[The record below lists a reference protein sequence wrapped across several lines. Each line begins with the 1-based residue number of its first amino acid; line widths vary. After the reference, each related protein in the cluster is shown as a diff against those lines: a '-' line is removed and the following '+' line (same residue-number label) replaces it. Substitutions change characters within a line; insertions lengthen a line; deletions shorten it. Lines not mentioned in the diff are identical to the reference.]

1 MHHEFGV
8 PHTALQSHSVIE
20 PVSHTVRHHPNSGF
34 LYYTLTMFCVF
45 SLQFER
51 IHRGYSVIYCTTHLS
66 RDARDLRFMSCLSL
80 IVTHFN

>member
-20 PVSHTVRHHPNSGF
+20 PVSHTVRHNPNSGF
-34 LYYTLTMFCVF
+34 LFYTLTMFCVF

-51 IHRGYSVIYCTTHLS
+51 IHRGYSIIYCTTHLS
-66 RDARDLRFMSCLSL
+66 HDARDLRFMSCLSL